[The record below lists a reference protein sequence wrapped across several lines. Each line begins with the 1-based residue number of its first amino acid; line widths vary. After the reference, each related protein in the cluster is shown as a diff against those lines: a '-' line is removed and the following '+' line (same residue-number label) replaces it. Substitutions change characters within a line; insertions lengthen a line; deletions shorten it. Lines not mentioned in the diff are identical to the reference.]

1 MRQPTDDET
10 LHGPSKVVP
19 VAADLRVGTRV
30 GAYEIEE
37 VAGRGG
43 MGVVYRAKHVHLG
56 RTVALKVLVP
66 ELIEDAGFRERFL
79 RESRLAASIN
89 HPSIITT
96 YDAGEADDLLYIA
109 MQYVDGAHLGELL
122 QDASGLEPRRAL
134 SFLNQIAAALDAAH
148 AHGIVHRDVKPAN
161 VLIDSER
168 CYLTDFGL
176 TKRISSQTALT
187 AKGQFVGTVHYM
199 APEQIKAEAVD
210 ARTDVY
216 ALGCLAY
223 QALVG
228 RVPFE
233 RDSEVAIVY
242 SHLQEPPPSLTGTRP
257 DLPTGLDGVLAAA
270 LAKKKEDRQA
280 SCGQLVAALEAELE
294 GAHGVSDTSDPTIA
308 NLLVAAHEPRT
319 RALVRASVKGAPL
332 RVLEA
337 GDRGSMTSVARRGK
351 PRLALID
358 WDMHERSDAD
368 ADADVCGA
376 LRDDPETRDI
386 KILMMATRAQAADW
400 DAIRCGADDCILK
413 PFSPLQ
419 LLYKIR
425 DLAGAGLVEA

>member
-1 MRQPTDDET
+1 MTGPSNDET

-19 VAADLRVGTRV
+19 LAAELRVGTRV

-66 ELIEDAGFRERFL
+66 ELVEDSAFRERFL

-89 HPSIITT
+89 HPSIITI
-96 YDAGEADDLLYIA
+96 YDAGEADGLLYIA

-122 QDASGLEPRRAL
+122 QDEKGLEPRRAV

-161 VLIDSER
+161 VLIDSEH

-199 APEQIKAEAVD
+199 APEQIRAGTVD

-223 QALVG
+223 QVLTG
-228 RVPFE
+228 SVPFE
-233 RDSEVAIVY
+233 RDSEVAVVY
-242 SHLQEPPPSLTGTRP
+242 SHLQEPPPSLTATRP
-257 DLPTGLDGVLAAA
+257 DLPTGLDGVLTVA
-270 LAKKKEDRQA
+270 LAKNREDRQA

-294 GAHGVSDTSDPTIA
+294 AAHGASGTADPTIA
-308 NLLVAAHEPRT
+308 SLLVAAREPRM
-319 RALVRASVKGAPL
+319 RALVRASVRGAPM

-337 GDRGSMTSVARRGK
+337 GDPGSMASVARRNH
-351 PRLALID
+351 PRVALID
-358 WDMHERSDAD
+358 WDMHDGSGTDICRTLRHDA
-368 ADADVCGA
+368 
-376 LRDDPETRDI
+376 ETAEI
-386 KILMMATRAQAADW
+386 KILTMATRTQAAERNS
-400 DAIRCGADDCILK
+400 IPCGADDSILK

-425 DLAGAGLVEA
+425 DLAGTDLVEA